1 MAKINPHRVTHAYN
15 GKELA
20 VFLIGMRINKP
31 WRVSQWWQVF
41 CAMPPMLKELSL
53 DPDSGLLGYR
63 MTLGAGGP
71 TIIQYW
77 NSTQKLYAYASDP
90 HAKHRP
96 AWANF
101 NRLTRKA
108 PATVGI
114 WHETFV
120 IAQAE
125 SIYVGMPPTGLAK
138 ATSTVPVT
146 ARSDRAIDRLSDR
159 VRRADT
165 VQEPPA

>member
-1 MAKINPHRVTHAYN
+1 MSKVNPHRVTHAYE
-15 GKELA
+15 GEELV
-20 VFLIGMRINKP
+20 VFLIGMRINTP
-31 WRVSQWWQVF
+31 WRVRQWWPVF
-41 CAMPPMLKELSL
+41 SAMPPMLRELSA

-63 MTLGAGGP
+63 MTVGAGGP

-77 NSTQKLYAYASDP
+77 NSAQKLYAYASDP
-90 HAKHRP
+90 HAEHRP
-96 AWANF
+96 AWRTF
-101 NRLTRKA
+101 NRLARKA

-120 IAQAE
+120 IARAE

-146 ARSDRAIDRLSDR
+146 ARSDRAADRLSAPDR
-159 VRRADT
+159 RTDT
-165 VQEPPA
+165 APEPPG